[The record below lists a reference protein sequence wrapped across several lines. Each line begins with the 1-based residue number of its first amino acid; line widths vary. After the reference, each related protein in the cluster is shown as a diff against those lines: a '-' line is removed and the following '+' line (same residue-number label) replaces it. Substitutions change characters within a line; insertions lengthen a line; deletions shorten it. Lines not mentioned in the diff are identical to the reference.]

1 MHFPVF
7 NLIIKTFQWHWEGF
21 GPLDSHDLG
30 FEPQDGYPLNQHRH
44 VFFTN
49 SHLTP
54 GFSPSQGRIWGY
66 VSLLAISLGFHCL
79 VASESFQGRSKH
91 FLRRVFNE
99 VSPKRPQHQI
109 IPRWNY
115 APATSFKFIKNFY
128 KKDEDH
134 VWGGG
139 GGFSQIFLTKP
150 SFFSTNFR
158 FLALETFELQTV
170 NFGSPRHDVVDTS
183 TI

>member
-1 MHFPVF
+1 MNTIWHDIHISFLIFKISLLHCNVLSSKLEILHSNQSEFVFLCCEFIKFTFKYIFIILHFPVF

-79 VASESFQGRSKH
+79 VASKFFHGRSKH

-115 APATSFKFIKNFY
+115 APATSF
-128 KKDEDH
+128 
-134 VWGGG
+134 
-139 GGFSQIFLTKP
+139 
-150 SFFSTNFR
+150 
-158 FLALETFELQTV
+158 
-170 NFGSPRHDVVDTS
+170 
-183 TI
+183 